1 MDKLFF
7 KMLFPL
13 WALLLVFNFA
23 APKVDFSENENR
35 KLAVLPDFSVKTLLN
50 GKYMQKLDEYAND
63 HFVGRDY
70 WMAAQS
76 TLEYAIG
83 KRENNGVFLG
93 RDALMADIARPD
105 ASRVE
110 ANIRGM
116 RAFAQNI
123 GKPCYLM
130 LVPSA
135 AAVQP
140 QKLPPLAASWEQ
152 QAFIEEVNGKVQD
165 VITPV
170 PIFDTL
176 SQNREEYI
184 FYRTDHHW
192 TTDGA
197 FLAYTQAAPAMGLPT
212 RTAEHYRVRTISE
225 QFNGTLFSKSGARGI
240 TPDSIK
246 AYDIGIVTGF
256 TAYDGQKNNSY
267 PSMYFDEFLTKKDK
281 YSYFLGENQPLV
293 SITTAAG
300 TGKKLLMFK
309 DSYAHSFAPFLT
321 ADYDEITLVDMRYI
335 NSTKALGELV
345 DLKSYDDILFL
356 YSTDVFS
363 QLLHVSKLENMFGQ

>member
-1 MDKLFF
+1 
-7 KMLFPL
+7 
-13 WALLLVFNFA
+13 
-23 APKVDFSENENR
+23 
-35 KLAVLPDFSVKTLLN
+35 
-50 GKYMQKLDEYAND
+50 
-63 HFVGRDY
+63 
-70 WMAAQS
+70 
-76 TLEYAIG
+76 
-83 KRENNGVFLG
+83 
-93 RDALMADIARPD
+93 
-105 ASRVE
+105 
-110 ANIRGM
+110 
-116 RAFAQNI
+116 
-123 GKPCYLM
+123 
-130 LVPSA
+130 
-135 AAVQP
+135 
-140 QKLPPLAASWEQ
+140 
-152 QAFIEEVNGKVQD
+152 
-165 VITPV
+165 
-170 PIFDTL
+170 
-176 SQNREEYI
+176 
-184 FYRTDHHW
+184 
-192 TTDGA
+192 
-197 FLAYTQAAPAMGLPT
+197 
-212 RTAEHYRVRTISE
+212 

-246 AYDIGIVTGF
+246 AYDIGSVTGF

-293 SITTAAG
+293 SISTAAG